1 MTPLPEDEPPAPEE
15 LQDVVPGPKNL
26 SLKALPAPDQ
36 VPDSFLCWRWNVDG
50 YQLSGSIQASQL
62 DGVPTVM
69 LPLVTRTHR
78 RKRGGHHVAVKAP
91 IRELT
96 VKDIP
101 GTAGFIAGS
110 HLSTGLPPLEKP
122 AKLSEIIG
130 ELLDHLRF
138 PGVPQVHGCH
148 HGVLVH
154 IHSDPDH

>member
-1 MTPLPEDEPPAPEE
+1 VTRAKDLPLEA
-15 LQDVVPGPKNL
+15 L
-26 SLKALPAPDQ
+26 SASDQ
-36 VPDSFLCWRWNVDG
+36 IPNPFFCRCWDTNG
-50 YQLSGSIQASQL
+50 HELSGSIQASQL

-91 IRELT
+91 IRELA

-110 HLSTGLPPLEKP
+110 HLSTGLPPLEIP